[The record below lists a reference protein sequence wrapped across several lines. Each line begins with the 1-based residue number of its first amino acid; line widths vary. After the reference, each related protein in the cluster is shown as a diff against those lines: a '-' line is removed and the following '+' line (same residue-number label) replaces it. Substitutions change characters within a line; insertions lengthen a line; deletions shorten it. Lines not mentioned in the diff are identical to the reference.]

1 MIQFASVTLEDARRI
16 LTAGEARATEIGVP
30 CNIAVVDAGAHL
42 VAHIR
47 MDGSQLGSIT
57 HAIDKAF
64 TSCAYRRTTEA
75 LGRDGQPAGPLY
87 GVANTHQGRVVVF
100 AGGIPLV
107 HEGQVVGAIGVSGGT
122 IEEDRTVAEAA
133 VAAF

>member
-1 MIQFASVTLEDARRI
+1 MA
-16 LTAGEARATEIGVP
+16 AGESRAEEIGVP

-64 TSCAYRRTTEA
+64 TSCAYRRSTEA
-75 LGRDGQPAGPLY
+75 LGRDGQPAAPLY
-87 GVANTHQGRVVVF
+87 GVANSHQGRVVIF

-107 HEGQVVGAIGVSGGT
+107 HASRVAGAVGVSGGT
-122 IEEDRTVAEAA
+122 IGEDRSVAEAA
-133 VAAF
+133 FAAF

>member
-1 MIQFASVTLEDARRI
+1 MKFESVTLDDARRVMA
-16 LTAGEARATEIGVP
+16 AGEARAAELGVP

-47 MDGSQLGSIT
+47 MDGSQLASIG

-64 TSCAYRRTTEA
+64 TSCAYRRSTEA
-75 LGRDGQPAGPLY
+75 LGRDAQPAGPLY
-87 GVANTHQGRVVVF
+87 GVANSQQGRVVVF

-107 HEGQVVGAIGVSGGT
+107 HEGRVVGAIGVSGGT
-122 IEEDRTVAEAA
+122 IDEDHAVAEAA